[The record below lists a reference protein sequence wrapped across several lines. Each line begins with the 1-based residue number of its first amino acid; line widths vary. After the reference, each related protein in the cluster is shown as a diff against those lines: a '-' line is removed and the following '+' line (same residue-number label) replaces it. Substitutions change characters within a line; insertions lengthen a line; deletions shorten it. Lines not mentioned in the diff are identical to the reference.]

1 MHLWKILQ
9 ESLETDVLIFFWSW
23 SERVISVTFQKNL
36 IFYLVMQIFVQVLKY
51 QSPTQ
56 QSGFFHSALEN
67 ILKNSDFLNYI
78 EAEL

>member
-1 MHLWKILQ
+1 
-9 ESLETDVLIFFWSW
+9 
-23 SERVISVTFQKNL
+23 
-36 IFYLVMQIFVQVLKY
+36 MQIFVQVLKY